1 MQNLKFSSIAIT
13 MVLFFSCGNTIKI
26 VSTNGDAKKGNIG
39 EITQEE
45 AANGLKELLK
55 KGTGIGVDFLSKK
68 DGFFKN
74 LTYKILFPPEAQ
86 KMEKTLRKYGFGKQC
101 DQVIENINRGAEMA
115 VAEAKPVFVNA
126 IVAMTIKDAIGI
138 VTGGN
143 GAGTAYLKRTTMDEL
158 RIKFKPIIQKSL
170 DKTEA
175 TKYWTSVMTSYNKI
189 PMVEKINPDLN
200 AHVTNKALEALFSQI
215 EIEENKIRKDPIN
228 RTTELL
234 KKVFD
239 YADLLKKK

>member
-1 MQNLKFSSIAIT
+1 MKNLKFSSLAIAL
-13 MVLFFSCGNTIKI
+13 VFFFSCGNTSKI
-26 VSTNGDAKKGNIG
+26 ISTSKEDVKKFDFG
-39 EITQEE
+39 ITQEE
-45 AANGLKELLK
+45 AAKGIKEALKNGA
-55 KGTGIGVDFLSKK
+55 GVGVDFLSKK

-74 LTYKILFPPEAQ
+74 LTYKILFPPEAL

-115 VAEAKPVFVNA
+115 VAEAKPEFVNA
-126 IVAMTIKDAIGI
+126 ITSMSISDAITI

-143 GAGTAYLKRTTMDEL
+143 GAGTAYLKRTTIDGL

-175 TKYWTSVMTSYNKI
+175 TKYWTLVMTSYNKI
-189 PMVEKINPDLN
+189 PRVEKVNPDLN
-200 AHVTNKALEALFSQI
+200 TYVTNKALDALFSQI
-215 EIEENKIRKDPIN
+215 EIEENKIRKDPLM
-228 RTTELL
+228 RTSEIL

-239 YADLLKKK
+239 YADLKKKK